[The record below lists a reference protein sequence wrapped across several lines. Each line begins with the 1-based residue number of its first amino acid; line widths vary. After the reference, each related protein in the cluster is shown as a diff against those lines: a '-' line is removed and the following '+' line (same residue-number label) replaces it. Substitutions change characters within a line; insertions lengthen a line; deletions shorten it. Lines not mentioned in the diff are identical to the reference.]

1 MKKNVIT
8 ARSNPWVQQWLRYH
22 AKPALR
28 KEAQLVWLEGEHLV
42 LEALQQLKQQRFT
55 IIEFILPD
63 NCTGE
68 SSAKYLQQYINDNI
82 DNNINDNIG
91 DNILDNTHSIHTIRW
106 VYLSKNLYTSLCSM
120 NSTPSICAVL
130 NMNTQLNFESI
141 DYTATTVVLDC
152 IQDPGNIGT
161 IIRLCA
167 AFGISQVILSKGCA
181 SAWSLK
187 ALRAGQGAQL
197 AINIYEDTDLSSV
210 YKQFEAH
217 SIPVFVTSLTKQS
230 LPLLQV
236 DIKKTVVWVFGNE
249 GQGVSIISQTA
260 ATQSV
265 YIPMN
270 GGFESLNVASAA
282 AICLWTWQNNQ
293 AI

>member
-1 MKKNVIT
+1 MKKNIIT
-8 ARSNPWVQQWLRYH
+8 ARSNSWVQQWLRYH

-42 LEALQQLKQQRFT
+42 LEALQQLRQQRFS
-55 IIEFILPD
+55 IVEFILPD
-63 NCTGE
+63 NCAGE
-68 SSAKYLQQYINDNI
+68 RSAKHLQQYID
-82 DNNINDNIG
+82 DK
-91 DNILDNTHSIHTIRW
+91 ILDNTDNTDNNHDTYNIKW
-106 VYLSKNLYTSLCSM
+106 VYLSEALYKSLCSM

-130 NMNTQLNFESI
+130 NMNSQFNFESI
-141 DYTATTVVLDC
+141 DYTAATVVLDC
-152 IQDPGNIGT
+152 VQDPGNIGT

-167 AFGISQVILSKGCA
+167 AFGISQVILSEGCS
-181 SAWSLK
+181 SAWNLK

-197 AINIYEDTDLSSV
+197 AINIYENTDLNLIYQRFKAYSV
-210 YKQFEAH
+210 P
-217 SIPVFVTSLTKQS
+217 IVVTSLAKQS

-236 DIKKTVVWVFGNE
+236 DIKKTMVWVFGNE
-249 GQGVSIISQTA
+249 GQGVGIVSQTA
-260 ATQSV
+260 ATQCV

-293 AI
+293 AV

>member
-82 DNNINDNIG
+82 NDNIG
-91 DNILDNTHSIHTIRW
+91 DKILDNTRNIHTIRW
-106 VYLSKNLYTSLCSM
+106 VYLSETLYTSLCSM

-130 NMNTQLNFESI
+130 NMNTQLNFEYI
-141 DYTATTVVLDC
+141 DYTTTTVVLDC

-197 AINIYEDTDLSSV
+197 AINIYENTDLSSV
-210 YKQFEAH
+210 YKQFKAY

-236 DIKKTVVWVFGNE
+236 DIKEIMVWVFGNE

-293 AI
+293 TV

>member
-1 MKKNVIT
+1 
-8 ARSNPWVQQWLRYH
+8 
-22 AKPALR
+22 
-28 KEAQLVWLEGEHLV
+28 
-42 LEALQQLKQQRFT
+42 
-55 IIEFILPD
+55 
-63 NCTGE
+63 
-68 SSAKYLQQYINDNI
+68 
-82 DNNINDNIG
+82 
-91 DNILDNTHSIHTIRW
+91 
-106 VYLSKNLYTSLCSM
+106 
-120 NSTPSICAVL
+120 
-130 NMNTQLNFESI
+130 MNTQLNFEYI
-141 DYTATTVVLDC
+141 DYTTTTVVLDC

-197 AINIYEDTDLSSV
+197 AINIYENTDLSSV
-210 YKQFEAH
+210 YKRFKAY

-236 DIKKTVVWVFGNE
+236 DIKETMVWVFGNE

-282 AICLWTWQNNQ
+282 AICLWTWQNN
-293 AI
+293 

>member
-28 KEAQLVWLEGEHLV
+28 KESQLVWLEGEHLV
-42 LEALQQLKQQRFT
+42 LEALQQLRQQRFT

-82 DNNINDNIG
+82 N
-91 DNILDNTHSIHTIRW
+91 DNILDNMHSIHTIRW
-106 VYLSKNLYTSLCSM
+106 VYLSEDLYTSLCSM

-130 NMNTQLNFESI
+130 NMNTQLNFEYI

-197 AINIYEDTDLSSV
+197 AINIYENTDLSSV
-210 YKQFEAH
+210 YKRFKAH
-217 SIPVFVTSLTKQS
+217 SIPVFVTSLIKQS

-236 DIKKTVVWVFGNE
+236 DIKKTMVWVFGNE

-282 AICLWTWQNNQ
+282 AICLWNWQNNQ
-293 AI
+293 VI

>member
-82 DNNINDNIG
+82 NDNIG
-91 DNILDNTHSIHTIRW
+91 DKILDNTRNIHTIRW
-106 VYLSKNLYTSLCSM
+106 VYLSETLYTSLCSM

-130 NMNTQLNFESI
+130 NMNTQLNFEYI
-141 DYTATTVVLDC
+141 DYTTTTVVLDC

-197 AINIYEDTDLSSV
+197 AINIYENTDLSSV
-210 YKQFEAH
+210 YKQFKAY

-236 DIKKTVVWVFGNE
+236 DIKETMVWVFGNE

-282 AICLWTWQNNQ
+282 AICLWTWQNN
-293 AI
+293 